1 MTVTVWS
8 FVIRRVTYCT
18 VHKKI
23 RQNSD
28 KNNTTLRKSTR
39 FIKLHL
45 SEVDF
50 LAPGVKL
57 RLRGSEDM
65 VGIILPEE
73 RAKYYK
79 INRSK
84 ALIYYLYVNF
94 LSS

>member
-18 VHKKI
+18 IHKKI

-57 RLRGSEDM
+57 RLRG
-65 VGIILPEE
+65 VGGYGWNYFAGRRGKVLQ
-73 RAKYYK
+73 
-79 INRSK
+79 N
-84 ALIYYLYVNF
+84 
-94 LSS
+94 